1 MPGDEPQDGP
11 SRRRSPVA
19 AVIAALVVLAIA
31 ASLIV
36 SVPGAFGGQDDAGA
50 DVTVPD
56 PAAPRQD
63 QPGGYLSQQTEDGIR
78 VAIEDSTAGSA
89 GVMVIDPGSHDVLFS
104 DGEAEAL
111 VPASN
116 QKILTHFSL
125 LAHTGPDQRLAT
137 TAVAGQSPNEVVL
150 VAGGDTLLAPG
161 DGDPEAVTGR
171 AGIADLAESTAQA
184 MAGEV
189 DPEKPVRVAV
199 DTSIFSGPSL
209 NPAWEDGDIES
220 QEIGPIS
227 PMAFG
232 SHQVPGK
239 EGVYDED
246 PVASV
251 AEAFERE
258 LGSQLEEQVGQEVR
272 VESAGEQDT
281 SADPL
286 LPSEQQEGVTE
297 LGRVES
303 ATVQEQAGR
312 MMGESDNRLAEVLG
326 RVAARSAGHDGSIE
340 GAQQAAREA
349 VLETLPEEEASKAD
363 GLRIVDAS
371 GMTMDDRV
379 SADVLGRLL
388 LTAAADD
395 SGRFA
400 PMIEAFPVGGA
411 TGTLAERFDDPD
423 ESEARGVT
431 RAKTGTL
438 NVVTALSGQ
447 TIRADGSPAVVVVLF
462 DDVED
467 TDAARDAADR
477 IHAIVAAD
485 GS

>member
-78 VAIEDSTAGSA
+78 AAIEDSTAGSA

-227 PMAFG
+227 SMAFG

-286 LPSEQQEGVTE
+286 LPSEKQEGVTE

>member
-1 MPGDEPQDGP
+1 M
-11 SRRRSPVA
+11 
-19 AVIAALVVLAIA
+19 
-31 ASLIV
+31 
-36 SVPGAFGGQDDAGA
+36 
-50 DVTVPD
+50 
-56 PAAPRQD
+56 
-63 QPGGYLSQQTEDGIR
+63 
-78 VAIEDSTAGSA
+78 
-89 GVMVIDPGSHDVLFS
+89 
-104 DGEAEAL
+104 
-111 VPASN
+111 
-116 QKILTHFSL
+116 
-125 LAHTGPDQRLAT
+125 
-137 TAVAGQSPNEVVL
+137 
-150 VAGGDTLLAPG
+150 
-161 DGDPEAVTGR
+161 
-171 AGIADLAESTAQA
+171 
-184 MAGEV
+184 
-189 DPEKPVRVAV
+189 
-199 DTSIFSGPSL
+199 
-209 NPAWEDGDIES
+209 
-220 QEIGPIS
+220 
-227 PMAFG
+227 
-232 SHQVPGK
+232 PGK

-251 AEAFERE
+251 TEAFERE